1 MCLLGLNNVFLF
13 VLVPPYF
20 VITPSNETV
29 ILYKNLHLSC
39 VPRGSP
45 TPHILWYH
53 GNTLLSNS
61 STVYLGG
68 DGSLNITSVE
78 TANAGLYEC
87 RIKNVAGIK
96 TAVVFVD
103 VHGKGVVICFREVSV

>member
-20 VITPSNETV
+20 VITPSNQTV

-39 VPRGSP
+39 VPRGS
-45 TPHILWYH
+45 
-53 GNTLLSNS
+53 TLLSNS